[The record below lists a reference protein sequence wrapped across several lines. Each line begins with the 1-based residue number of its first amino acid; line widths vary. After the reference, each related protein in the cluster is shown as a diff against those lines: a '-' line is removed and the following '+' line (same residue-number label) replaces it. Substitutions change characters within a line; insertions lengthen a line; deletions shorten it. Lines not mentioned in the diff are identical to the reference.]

1 MRKMIQVNGRGM
13 KVFQVGRMVWSED
26 NGSVLPLLFSRW
38 VTSGKS
44 PSWRF
49 NFLIFLWR
57 GTVVVMIMVGA
68 DMVAMVD
75 GGGLGGRERAK
86 Q

>member
-1 MRKMIQVNGRGM
+1 MRKMIQVKGRGM
-13 KVFQVGRMVWSED
+13 EVFQVGRMVWSED
-26 NGSVLPLLFSRW
+26 NGLVLPLLFSRW

-57 GTVVVMIMVGA
+57 RAVVVMIMVVA
-68 DMVAMVD
+68 DMVALVG
-75 GGGLGGRERAK
+75 GGGLGGRGRDK
-86 Q
+86 